1 MSHFRRLERVS
12 SWRRMALEAWAPPSD
27 PTVYGILEVPAAP
40 LEAHVARLREA
51 SGKRVTLTHLIGK
64 AAALAIAARP
74 ETNSIVRRGRLWQ
87 RDTIDV
93 FFQVAFEGGENLA
106 GAKVCAAD
114 RKGVLEIADELA
126 ACASRIRDR
135 RDDPTVRSTRT
146 LARLPPRLLR
156 AAMRAGET
164 LSYDYGVDLSRLGIP
179 YDAIGSCMITNVAG
193 FGLEVGLAP
202 LFPPGRCPMILTVG
216 AVRER
221 PAVVAGQVVAQRTLV
236 LGAAFD
242 HRVADG
248 YQAGRLAGELR
259 AALLDPATRLA

>member
-1 MSHFRRLERVS
+1 MSRFRPLERVS
-12 SWRRMALEAWAPPSD
+12 TWRRMALEAWAPPSD
-27 PTVYGILEVPAAP
+27 PTVYGILELPAAP
-40 LEAHVARLREA
+40 LEARVARLREE
-51 SGKRVTLTHLIGK
+51 SGRRVTLTHLIGK

-74 ETNSIVRRGRLWQ
+74 ETNCIIRRGRLWQ
-87 RDTIDV
+87 RDTVDV

-106 GAKVCAAD
+106 GAKICRAD
-114 RKGVLEIADELA
+114 SRSVIEIADELA
-126 ACASRIRDR
+126 RCAARIRER

-146 LARLPPRLLR
+146 LARLPPSLLR
-156 AAMRAGET
+156 LAMRTGET
-164 LSYDYGVDLSRLGIP
+164 LSYDYGLDLSPVGIP

-221 PAVVAGQVVAQRTLV
+221 PAVVDGEVVPRRTLT

-248 YQAGRLAGELR
+248 YQAGRLASALR
-259 AALLDPATRLA
+259 EALEHPEERLL